1 MTARRRRHTAMDQD
15 TSESEDYYYARSR
28 KSQRHA
34 LPAQRS
40 LSLRRVRYRGPPLP
54 SRGKPQVI
62 LMNNDNDSCT
72 DNGSGR
78 YELGGVSLLSPDEG
92 LPKGDDDEDEEE
104 DMAPLPKS
112 RGEPNA
118 EEHTDLVDVNT
129 GFWHSEL
136 VRLQTPGRCL
146 VRVEGASRL
155 LLFSPTSLRADSSIG
170 GSLAGT
176 MTICS
181 SHW

>member
-1 MTARRRRHTAMDQD
+1 MI
-15 TSESEDYYYARSR
+15 
-28 KSQRHA
+28 
-34 LPAQRS
+34 
-40 LSLRRVRYRGPPLP
+40 
-54 SRGKPQVI
+54 VI
-62 LMNNDNDSCT
+62 DNDNDSYS

-78 YELGGVSLLSPDEG
+78 YEGGGVSLLSPDEG
-92 LPKGDDDEDEEE
+92 LYKGDDEEDEEE

-118 EEHTDLVDVNT
+118 EEYTDLVDHNT

-136 VRLQTPGRCL
+136 VRLETPSRCL

-155 LLFSPTSLRADSSIG
+155 LLFPPTSLRADSSIG